1 MYLMTYS
8 NEDDEEMRSLII
20 NTLSQLQDNN

>member
-20 NTLSQLQDNN
+20 NTLSQLQDDN